1 MVRLPSFCPK
11 NLVKYT
17 IVMKT
22 GKMQH
27 TIPRFYLNQFI
38 KPGWAYLVGYQ
49 QPKRVKSAKNIAVR
63 NWYYSPAPDGADLDV
78 LNSKIEEMTAPIF
91 RELLTIKD
99 ALTYESKQLFS
110 WFIANLW
117 LRAPETIEET
127 GEEIL
132 NFYEQIDYMLKEQL
146 EQVEKGEIK
155 LEEDA
160 KYDSGGVGSYR
171 WTPKEWKEEL
181 ESTRRKVK
189 KGRAM
194 MTENMRLIPKLAK
207 VIANMSWGFFDA
219 PSGAFFVTSDRPVC
233 LTDRGG
239 SRVGAG
245 WGNANAFGTLPLSPS
260 RCLVLHY
267 GLPSDTWAY
276 TQVPE
281 EMVKDSNL
289 RTISFA
295 KYAVYSP
302 KKYFP
307 AQSWLHEKWLTLR
320 KSLTI

>member
-1 MVRLPSFCPK
+1 
-11 NLVKYT
+11 
-17 IVMKT
+17 MKT
-22 GKMQH
+22 GKRQH
-27 TIPRFYLNQFI
+27 TNPYFYLNQFI
-38 KPGWAYLVGYQ
+38 KPGWVYLVGYQ

-63 NWYYSPAPDGADLDV
+63 NWYYSPAPNGADLDV
-78 LNSKIEEMTAPIF
+78 LNSKIEEMTAPVF
-91 RELLTIKD
+91 RKLLTIKD
-99 ALTYESKQLFS
+99 TLTYESKQLFS
-110 WFIANLW
+110 WFIANLY

-127 GEEIL
+127 GETIL

-146 EQVEKGEIK
+146 EQVEKGAPK
-155 LEEDA
+155 LEKNT
-160 KYDSGGVGSYR
+160 KYDSGGVGSY
-171 WTPKEWKEEL
+171 TMTLDEWKEEL

-194 MTENMRLIPKLAK
+194 ITESMRLIPKLAK
-207 VIANMSWGFFDA
+207 VIGNMSWGFLDA

-245 WGNANAFGTLPLSPS
+245 WGNSNAFGTLPLSPS

-281 EMVKDSNL
+281 EMVEDSNL

-295 KYAVYSP
+295 KDAVFSP
-302 KKYFP
+302 EKYPP
-307 AQSWLHEKWLTLR
+307 AENWLHAKRLTLG
-320 KSLTI
+320 KV